1 MIKNYAKNE
10 DGIIYQVNRELFKY
24 DEFYLK
30 HYENMGS
37 LLQPTSMLRLGYI
50 IGSVGKI
57 PTSLLDVGY
66 GNAAFLNSSRP
77 LIPKLYGNDV
87 ARQLLPDGVEYVEN
101 IMEEKYD
108 VITFFD
114 SLEHMED
121 IEFVKDLKCNYIC
134 ISLPWCHYFNDEWFE
149 SWKHRKPDEHLWH
162 FNKESLTK
170 FMTRMSYET
179 IDICNLEDATRDNGE
194 KYENILT
201 GIFKKNK

>member
-1 MIKNYAKNE
+1 MIENYAKNE

-121 IEFVKDLKCNYIC
+121 IEFVKNLKCNYIC

>member
-121 IEFVKDLKCNYIC
+121 IEFVKNLKCNYIC